1 MVREPS
7 QKMKDLVTHLRE
19 KINYHNHRY
28 HSLDAPE
35 ISDREFDGLF
45 RQLKEIESLHPELV
59 TIDSP
64 TQRVGAVPL
73 EAFTQIKHEKPMLS
87 LDNAFEA
94 EDLIEF
100 DDKVR
105 KRLEHKGQLIYSGE
119 PKIDGVAVS
128 LLYEYG
134 ELKRAATRGDG
145 FTGEDIT
152 QNARTIGTIP
162 LTLLG
167 SGFPEKLEVRGE
179 IYIPISDFHAMNIAA
194 KKVGEKEFA
203 NPRNAAAGSLRQLD
217 PAKTA
222 KRQLKMF
229 AYSIGSHEGK
239 QLPVSQIKLLES
251 LGEWGLRINPLRRTL
266 FGIEECISYYE
277 KVLGDRSELDYEID
291 GVVLKV
297 DSFLLQ
303 EKLGFLSRSPRW
315 AIAKKFPAEEGVSYL
330 EEVRFQVGR
339 TGALTPVARLKPVR
353 VGGVTITNA
362 SLHNMDEVDRLG
374 IRIGDAVVVERA
386 GDVIPKIKKVL
397 IEKRVRPTT
406 DIQLPSNCP
415 VCGSIIIR
423 NPDTV
428 VVRCGAGLSCSAQR
442 KETIRHFA
450 SRLALNIEG
459 LGEKII
465 GQLVDENLISNV
477 SDIYRL
483 TKKQLTELERIG
495 SKSADNIIESINRSK
510 HTTLPRFIYSLGI
523 PDIGE
528 ATAKELA
535 NFFGGIEEI
544 GMASEQS
551 LQEVPDV
558 GEIIARNIRQFFSKN
573 ENYLIV
579 RELVEL
585 GVTWPEMSSNESL
598 PLKEE
603 IFVITGTLV
612 SFSRVVAKEKLEFL
626 GAKVSTTITKRTT
639 CLISGDKAGT
649 KLSKA
654 IDLKIKIFSEEEFLK
669 LLEKYNV

>member
-1 MVREPS
+1 
-7 QKMKDLVTHLRE
+7 
-19 KINYHNHRY
+19 
-28 HSLDAPE
+28 
-35 ISDREFDGLF
+35 
-45 RQLKEIESLHPELV
+45 
-59 TIDSP
+59 
-64 TQRVGAVPL
+64 
-73 EAFTQIKHEKPMLS
+73 
-87 LDNAFEA
+87 
-94 EDLIEF
+94 
-100 DDKVR
+100 
-105 KRLEHKGQLIYSGE
+105 
-119 PKIDGVAVS
+119 
-128 LLYEYG
+128 
-134 ELKRAATRGDG
+134 
-145 FTGEDIT
+145 
-152 QNARTIGTIP
+152 
-162 LTLLG
+162 
-167 SGFPEKLEVRGE
+167 
-179 IYIPISDFHAMNIAA
+179 
-194 KKVGEKEFA
+194 
-203 NPRNAAAGSLRQLD
+203 
-217 PAKTA
+217 
-222 KRQLKMF
+222 
-229 AYSIGSHEGK
+229 
-239 QLPVSQIKLLES
+239 
-251 LGEWGLRINPLRRTL
+251 
-266 FGIEECISYYE
+266 
-277 KVLGDRSELDYEID
+277 
-291 GVVLKV
+291 
-297 DSFLLQ
+297 
-303 EKLGFLSRSPRW
+303 
-315 AIAKKFPAEEGVSYL
+315 
-330 EEVRFQVGR
+330 
-339 TGALTPVARLKPVR
+339 
-353 VGGVTITNA
+353 
-362 SLHNMDEVDRLG
+362 
-374 IRIGDAVVVERA
+374 
-386 GDVIPKIKKVL
+386 
-397 IEKRVRPTT
+397 RPTT

-649 KLSKA
+649 KLS
-654 IDLKIKIFSEEEFLK
+654 
-669 LLEKYNV
+669 